1 MTERLVVSRSN
12 PRYFEPASSDGSGP
26 AVYLSGSHVNNN
38 FHDGA
43 GPGLDCADPPEVFDF
58 GAYLDFLEEHGH
70 NFIRLWRWEHIRSQT
85 PIGDFHLCMTPQP
98 WARTGPGSAADGK
111 PRFDL
116 SRLDQAYFDRL
127 RSRVEAARARGIYVS
142 VMLFDGFALHLS
154 RTPDNVRG
162 HPFHAGNN
170 VNGVGIDS
178 IRDYQVLPLDPTV
191 QELQEAYLR
200 KVVDTVGDLPNV
212 LYEVANESSGGD
224 TAGDAMTLP
233 DGSTLDTPIG
243 DSTGW
248 QYWVIGVVRRYE
260 QESGHGAHPIGMTM
274 QYPVPD
280 ERKVNEVLFDSPADW
295 ISPGFDEPT
304 APGEL
309 PGAAAS
315 GRWLTD
321 PPANDGRKVILSD
334 TDHYSPMGSDALWA
348 WRSFL
353 RGHNPLLYDLGIFGG
368 PRPSEQSE
376 AAVPYESLE
385 PARLAMGDTLA
396 LAGRVALIEMEPR
409 GELASTGYLLASR
422 TGAEFI
428 VLQPEAGQGLTVR
441 LPSGRYELEW
451 FLLPDRQTVPAGTIT
466 VDAVGSVAFTPP
478 SSGPCVLYLK
488 AASD

>member
-1 MTERLVVSRSN
+1 
-12 PRYFEPASSDGSGP
+12 
-26 AVYLSGSHVNNN
+26 
-38 FHDGA
+38 
-43 GPGLDCADPPEVFDF
+43 
-58 GAYLDFLEEHGH
+58 
-70 NFIRLWRWEHIRSQT
+70 
-85 PIGDFHLCMTPQP
+85 MTPQP

-127 RSRVEAARARGIYVS
+127 RGRVEAARARGIYVS

-170 VNGVGIDS
+170 VN
-178 IRDYQVLPLDPTV
+178 
-191 QELQEAYLR
+191 
-200 KVVDTVGDLPNV
+200 
-212 LYEVANESSGGD
+212 
-224 TAGDAMTLP
+224 
-233 DGSTLDTPIG
+233 
-243 DSTGW
+243 TGW

-304 APGEL
+304 APGEF

-428 VLQPEAGQGLTVR
+428 VLQPEAGQELTVR